1 VLYFS
6 KNLITSVES
15 LSCRQNRK
23 GENGFTLI
31 ELLVVI
37 AIIAILAALL
47 LPALAKAKIAAM
59 QTQCLSNK
67 KQLATACA
75 MYSGEN
81 RDFLVPNGPFNFASE
96 NTWCSNL
103 GENWHLQQANT
114 NAAVYRA
121 ALLAPYLNGQ
131 VNVYGCPGDNILS
144 DNGRRIRSISM
155 NAFMG
160 VADPLLLYGS
170 SGWTQF
176 AKNSQ
181 FTKLRPVDAWI
192 FCDESMATLNDGF
205 LQMMNN
211 SPLWPDV
218 PANYHKGNCFSFAD
232 GHVERHAWQMK
243 HLPYPFGII
252 NCPYRYGFGYNE
264 SAGSGSNWKP
274 AGPSDKDWLWVRD
287 RSSYKP

>member
-1 VLYFS
+1 MLHFS
-6 KNLITSVES
+6 KNITSVGS
-15 LSCRQNRK
+15 LSCQNRK
-23 GENGFTLI
+23 GKNGFTLI

-47 LPALAKAKIAAM
+47 LPALAKAKVAAM

-67 KQLATACA
+67 KQLAIACA

-81 RDFLVPNGPFNFASE
+81 RDYLVPNGDLGN
-96 NTWCSNL
+96 NDGTWCSGQ
-103 GENWHLQQANT
+103 GESFNAVPGNT
-114 NAAVYRA
+114 NKDFYLN

-131 VNVYGCPGDNILS
+131 IKVYSCPGDNIPS
-144 DNGRRIRSISM
+144 DNGIRIRSVSM

-160 VADPLLLYGS
+160 VTKKALLYGS

-176 AKNSQ
+176 QKMSQ
-181 FTKLRPVDAWI
+181 FDSKLRPVDAWI

-205 LQMMNN
+205 LQMMCN
-211 SPLWPDV
+211 SPIWPDV

-243 HLPYPFGII
+243 NLPYPFGII
-252 NCPYRYGFGYNE
+252 NCPYRKDFGYP
-264 SAGSGSNWKP
+264 SGSNWKA
-274 AGPSDKDWLWVRD
+274 AGPSDKDWVWLRD
-287 RSSYKP
+287 HSSHK